1 MVQEGKNFLS
11 RGSAYRHFLTA
22 SIYGI
27 TGKVPSIVQSK
38 MHFREKFLKTSPKR
52 MPQTQMGFHP
62 HYKHMLNQSSDE
74 NLGFEAIV
82 TAHQMRSKSAME

>member
-1 MVQEGKNFLS
+1 MSPREFQKPKYDQAKVVQEGKNFLQ

-38 MHFREKFLKTSPKR
+38 MHFREKFLKKSPKR
-52 MPQTQMGFHP
+52 MP
-62 HYKHMLNQSSDE
+62 
-74 NLGFEAIV
+74 
-82 TAHQMRSKSAME
+82 